1 MFKRIVGKFY
11 KSDPSSAPIMPEGK
25 KEEVFSTD
33 KRHFACDG
41 PEFSGHPRVY
51 LTMQDDETQKF
62 CPYCSRLY
70 KFRG

>member
-11 KSDPSSAPIMPEGK
+11 KADPSPTPIMPEGK
-25 KEEVFSTD
+25 QEEVFWTD
-33 KRHFACDG
+33 QRRFACDG

-51 LTMQDDETQKF
+51 LTIPEDETQTF

-70 KFRG
+70 KLRK